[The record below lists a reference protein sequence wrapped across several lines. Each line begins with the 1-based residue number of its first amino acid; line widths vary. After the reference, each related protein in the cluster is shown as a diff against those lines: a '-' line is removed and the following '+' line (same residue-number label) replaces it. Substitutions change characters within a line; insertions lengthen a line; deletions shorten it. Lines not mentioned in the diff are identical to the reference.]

1 MMWNQPA
8 FWIMALPLLAA
19 AILWPLGRWPR
30 AQAVTGAALALLLAL
45 WLRSLDLPA
54 EGAIWSVVGRSFILT
69 PGLQPFFVFL
79 LLSLGLLSL
88 LAWPIPA
95 GPRFVPVAL
104 GLLAPAAGM
113 LMIRP
118 FIFAAPFWFVLVI
131 AGLLLF
137 RYEDDAGMAAVQAAL
152 RYWLLMLVALLLL
165 LLATWMLGST
175 QAVLLFG
182 ARLLLLA
189 LAIMLAG
196 FPFFIWVR
204 PLVTAVPLLALPVL
218 LVLLPLLALVLAV
231 QLMAAYPLIGQ
242 TDAFLVWL
250 PWSAGLTVFLAGFLT
265 LSGGGWRL
273 LLASLVLL
281 DMGFALLSLG
291 LVPFGGWETAVSQ
304 HGLRLVS
311 LLLVVA
317 GLALMS
323 EGNRY
328 SLSGNRYQGWLLL
341 YGLLSLLGLPLTP
354 GFSGRWLLLVDLGR
368 SELASLPLALLLV
381 GGMGLAAWG
390 IVRQIRRLADGA
402 NGADGAE
409 ETADNSDRR
418 QRVAALVVLLL
429 AFVLATFPQLLLT
442 PLRLAAPIF

>member
-1 MMWNQPA
+1 
-8 FWIMALPLLAA
+8 
-19 AILWPLGRWPR
+19 
-30 AQAVTGAALALLLAL
+30 
-45 WLRSLDLPA
+45 
-54 EGAIWSVVGRSFILT
+54 
-69 PGLQPFFVFL
+69 
-79 LLSLGLLSL
+79 
-88 LAWPIPA
+88 
-95 GPRFVPVAL
+95 
-104 GLLAPAAGM
+104 
-113 LMIRP
+113 
-118 FIFAAPFWFVLVI
+118 
-131 AGLLLF
+131 
-137 RYEDDAGMAAVQAAL
+137 
-152 RYWLLMLVALLLL
+152 
-165 LLATWMLGST
+165 
-175 QAVLLFG
+175 
-182 ARLLLLA
+182 
-189 LAIMLAG
+189 
-196 FPFFIWVR
+196 
-204 PLVTAVPLLALPVL
+204 
-218 LVLLPLLALVLAV
+218 
-231 QLMAAYPLIGQ
+231 MAAYPLIGQ

-281 DMGFALLSLG
+281 DMGFGLLSLG

-429 AFVLATFPQLLLT
+429 ALVLATFPQLLLT